1 MNESK
6 ITKRDRKIAEELKRR
21 LADAVSLRDLRV
33 FGSRARG
40 DADEYS
46 DLDVFIEVS
55 RIDPEIKEKIEEII
69 WEVGFNNL
77 IVISPH
83 IFSQDEIE
91 NTAVRSSPILKNITE
106 EGVRV

>member
-1 MNESK
+1 MNEGRIS
-6 ITKRDRKIAEELKRR
+6 KRDRKIAEELKRR
-21 LADAVSLRDLRV
+21 LADAVPLIDLRV

-55 RIDPEIKEKIEEII
+55 RIAPEIKDKIEDIV
-69 WEVGFNNL
+69 WEVGFHNL
-77 IVISPH
+77 IVISPL

-91 NTAVRSSPILKNITE
+91 NSALRSSPILKNINE